1 MGMTFGQLTS
11 QGGFNLAELT
21 SAFQK
26 SIRRGEEENAL
37 YFGTELD
44 ISGYGEYAWKRMKI
58 MASEDVGLAEP
69 MAAVTVQSLYQSW
82 KEQRTKKD
90 TKHAPERLFFV
101 HAILVLARARKSRE
115 VDNALV
121 VMYEGDRGGE
131 LNREI
136 PDYALD
142 KHTQRG
148 KQLKRGHSHFWE
160 EGAKI
165 ENASGIDR
173 YEDRARTI
181 RVDKVVPQNGAFE
194 FDNRTEPD
202 DVEDGE

>member
-1 MGMTFGQLTS
+1 MIPFSLQKSTS
-11 QGGFNLAELT
+11 GYLLGEVA

-26 SIRRGEEENAL
+26 SIRRGEEEDAL
-37 YFGTELD
+37 FFGTELD

-69 MAAVTVQSLYQSW
+69 MAAVTIQSLYQSW

-90 TKHAPERLFFV
+90 TKHEPERLFFV

-121 VMYEGDRGGE
+121 VMYEGDRRGA

-148 KQLKRGHSHFWE
+148 KQMRRGHAHFWD
-160 EGAKI
+160 EGARI
-165 ENASGIDR
+165 ENAFGLDK
-173 YEDRARTI
+173 YEERAREI
-181 RVDKVVPQNGAFE
+181 RADAATLF
-194 FDNRTEPD
+194 
-202 DVEDGE
+202 DVE

>member
-1 MGMTFGQLTS
+1 MIPFSMQQS
-11 QGGFNLAELT
+11 AGGYLLGEVA

-26 SIRRGEEENAL
+26 SIRRGEEEDAL
-37 YFGTELD
+37 FFGTELD

-69 MAAVTVQSLYQSW
+69 MAAITIQSLYQSW

-90 TKHAPERLFFV
+90 TKHEPERLFFV
-101 HAILVLARARKSRE
+101 HAILVLVRARKSRE

-121 VMYEGDRGGE
+121 LFYEGDRRGE

-148 KQLKRGHSHFWE
+148 RQMRRGHSHFWD

-165 ENASGIDR
+165 ENASGLDK
-173 YEDRARTI
+173 YEERAREI
-181 RVDKVVPQNGAFE
+181 RADAATL
-194 FDNRTEPD
+194 FDEL
-202 DVEDGE
+202 E

>member
-1 MGMTFGQLTS
+1 MIPFSMQKSISGYLLGEV
-11 QGGFNLAELT
+11 A
-21 SAFQK
+21 SALQK
-26 SIRRGEEENAL
+26 SIRRGEEEDAL
-37 YFGTELD
+37 FFGTELD

-69 MAAVTVQSLYQSW
+69 QAAVTIQSLYQSW

-90 TKHAPERLFFV
+90 TKHEPERLFFV

-121 VMYEGDRGGE
+121 VMYEGDRSGE
-131 LNREI
+131 LKRDI

-148 KQLKRGHSHFWE
+148 RQMRRGHAHFWD
-160 EGAKI
+160 EGARI
-165 ENASGIDR
+165 ENASGLDK
-173 YEDRARTI
+173 YEERAREI
-181 RVDKVVPQNGAFE
+181 RADAATL
-194 FDNRTEPD
+194 FDEL
-202 DVEDGE
+202 E